1 MSPSDGLKDAPGAT
15 KSSPARL
22 LVVVLMALAVGA
34 VFVFGLDDYLSF
46 EVLKSNRR
54 SALEGY
60 AQNRIVAVISF
71 GLGYALAVALSV
83 PGAVWLTLAAG
94 FLFGTIQA
102 AMIVVVS
109 ATLGALSIF
118 LITRYALADFFHE
131 KTGDVGRKMEVGFR
145 DNALSY
151 LLVLRLVPLFP
162 FWVVNLVPALLG
174 VSTRTYVVG
183 TFFGIIPGS
192 TVFCSIGNGLGA
204 VFDSGGT
211 PDLGIIFEPE
221 IFGPLM
227 ALAVLSLIPV
237 FYKRFKASRGGSD

>member
-46 EVLKSNRR
+46 EVLKSNRQ
-54 SALEGY
+54 SALEWY

-102 AMIVVVS
+102 AMIVVVA
-109 ATLGALSIF
+109 ATLGALRIF
-118 LITRYALADFFHE
+118 LIARYALADFFHE
-131 KTGDVGRKMEVGFR
+131 KTGDVGRKMEAGFR

-192 TVFCSIGNGLGA
+192 TVFCSVGNGLGA

>member
-192 TVFCSIGNGLGA
+192 TVFCSVGNGLGA

>member
-1 MSPSDGLKDAPGAT
+1 MSPSDGLNNAPGT
-15 KSSPARL
+15 KKSSPARL
-22 LVVVLMALAVGA
+22 LVLVLMVLAVGA

-46 EVLKSNRR
+46 EALKSNRQ
-54 SALEGY
+54 SALEWY

-71 GLGYALAVALSV
+71 GLCYALVVAMSL
-83 PGAVWLTLAAG
+83 PGAIWMTLAAG

-102 AMIVVVS
+102 TMIVVVS
-109 ATLGALSIF
+109 ATLGALGIF
-118 LITRYALADFFHE
+118 LIARYVLADFFHE
-131 KTGDVGRKMEVGFR
+131 KTGDMGRKMEDGFR

-192 TVFCSIGNGLGA
+192 TVFCSVGNGLGA
-204 VFDSGGT
+204 VFDSGGK

-221 IFGPLM
+221 IIGPLM

-237 FYKRFKASRGGSD
+237 FYKRLKASRGESD

>member
-1 MSPSDGLKDAPGAT
+1 
-15 KSSPARL
+15 
-22 LVVVLMALAVGA
+22 
-34 VFVFGLDDYLSF
+34 
-46 EVLKSNRR
+46 
-54 SALEGY
+54 
-60 AQNRIVAVISF
+60 
-71 GLGYALAVALSV
+71 
-83 PGAVWLTLAAG
+83 
-94 FLFGTIQA
+94 
-102 AMIVVVS
+102 
-109 ATLGALSIF
+109 
-118 LITRYALADFFHE
+118 
-131 KTGDVGRKMEVGFR
+131 MEAGFR

-192 TVFCSIGNGLGA
+192 SVFCSVGNGLGT